1 MQKMP
6 FCNAI
11 YALLQ
16 RKRAPLTF
24 QRGKVIT
31 TNYKQSILKRKT
43 NKTLKTSLNYGN
55 NLLMISFL
63 PHGHNDPH
71 AHKPLKRTV
80 SQRKDNKNRNKYQ
93 RNHRIKDAFFMAFD
107 NSVGHRLE

>member
-16 RKRAPLTF
+16 CKRAPLTF

-31 TNYKQSILKRKT
+31 INYKQSILKRKT

-55 NLLMISFL
+55 NLLIISFL
-63 PHGHNDPH
+63 PLWAQRPH

-80 SQRKDNKNRNKYQ
+80 SQRKNNNNRNKYQ
-93 RNHRIKDAFFMAFD
+93 RNHRIKDAFFIAFY